1 MLCSA
6 LRQRH
11 QLITCGLWRVCVC
24 VACRQQK
31 RGMRRGGVELWMVPE
46 AGQPASQPAS
56 QGVVRV
62 HIAGFGGDV
71 SGQRVRLPYYPTFC
85 LLVLFPASQ
94 PRRVVQSHARIL
106 RGGGGMRTR
115 CVTHPRAWS
124 SWSCGVSWF
133 TGTARP
139 ATDNHP
145 AIDRRYPLPASA
157 NFFAL
162 WFGGGCLTAL
172 LGVEGACG
180 FLVSC
185 LLACLE
191 GGGGQFSIL
200 G

>member
-1 MLCSA
+1 MVKLSSTTAATTTRMLCSA

-94 PRRVVQSHARIL
+94 PRRVVQLHARIGS
-106 RGGGGMRTR
+106 GGEEVGDENTL
-115 CVTHPRAWS
+115 CYHPPYL
-124 SWSCGVSWF
+124 V
-133 TGTARP
+133 
-139 ATDNHP
+139 
-145 AIDRRYPLPASA
+145 
-157 NFFAL
+157 
-162 WFGGGCLTAL
+162 
-172 LGVEGACG
+172 
-180 FLVSC
+180 FLVLWRVLVHRYC
-185 LLACLE
+185 PPRDL
-191 GGGGQFSIL
+191 
-200 G
+200 